1 MNSASTEA
9 PLPVGQPRAADLM
22 AVLAR
27 WCLGAVFIY
36 LGLNKA
42 WEPVEFLKLVRQ
54 YNVLHH
60 PLLLN
65 LVATTLPW
73 LEVFCGLLLVLG
85 VAVRGTAMMLVLMLV
100 PLTVLVLLHALAIHQ
115 TAGQPFCSIHF
126 DCGCGAGEVFI
137 CSKLLENAALTILS
151 AALIFWSRTRLCL
164 RHDLVRATPGN
175 GCA

>member
-1 MNSASTEA
+1 MNSAGAQA
-9 PLPVGQPRAADLM
+9 PRVGQQHAADIVT
-22 AVLAR
+22 VLAR
-27 WCLGAVFIY
+27 WGLGAVFIY

-42 WEPVEFLKLVRQ
+42 LEPVEFLKLVRQ
-54 YNVLHH
+54 YDVIHH

-85 VAVRGTAMMLVLMLV
+85 IAVRGAAMMLVLMLV
-100 PLTVLVLLHALAIHQ
+100 SFTVLVFLRALAIQQ
-115 TAGQPFCSIHF
+115 TAGQSFCSIHF

-137 CSKLLENAALTILS
+137 CKKLLENAALTILS
-151 AALIFWSRTRLCL
+151 VALIFRSRTRLCL
-164 RHDLVRATPGN
+164 RHSVVGTVPDN